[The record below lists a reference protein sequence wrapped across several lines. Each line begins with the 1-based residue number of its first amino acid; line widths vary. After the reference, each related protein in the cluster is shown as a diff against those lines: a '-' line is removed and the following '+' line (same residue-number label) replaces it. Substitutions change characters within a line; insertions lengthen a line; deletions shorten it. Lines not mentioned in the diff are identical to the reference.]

1 GKQRYLRLEA
11 KILDRE
17 TEEELASESIGGL
30 VIDVND
36 RSYGSYRREL
46 VSNAIAEVRKIQLKN
61 AISEHHQM
69 QEALVRKAA

>member
-1 GKQRYLRLEA
+1 MLGEELALQTIQDIVDGKQRYLRLA

-17 TEEELASESIGGL
+17 TEEKLASESIGGP

-46 VSNAIAEVRKIQLKN
+46 VSTP
-61 AISEHHQM
+61 
-69 QEALVRKAA
+69 